1 MPFAWACAYGDD
13 EHGLWQAFDVDGVR
27 QQFQEQIDFLRRK
40 QKKGQPIR
48 EDGPASHFSKAG
60 TPTMGGL
67 LILSALMVST
77 LMWARLDN
85 PYVWIVV
92 LVTLAVLV
100 YPSVALPVLLMLT
113 TMVSVAV
120 APLARLLIVPL
131 TLLPALPAPSPLPLT
146 LSTFSPAGT
155 TSLTVTFA
163 AVLGPALTTTIA
175 KLIVELAVFP
185 LGWLATLLTLRSATA
200 FALLAAVLT
209 LFVGVLSAVVVVTV
223 AGFVTAGTTVLL
235 AGAQRE
241 AASYRSGDDQTEIF
255 VAYRYEPRWRRW
267 DGGVQ

>member
-1 MPFAWACAYGDD
+1 
-13 EHGLWQAFDVDGVR
+13 
-27 QQFQEQIDFLRRK
+27 
-40 QKKGQPIR
+40 
-48 EDGPASHFSKAG
+48 
-60 TPTMGGL
+60 
-67 LILSALMVST
+67 
-77 LMWARLDN
+77 
-85 PYVWIVV
+85 VV

-223 AGFVTAGTTVLL
+223 AVAVTSLTAMVKVKVSVIVCPGVSVSVFVLPVPLVVITPPAVPTTTLPVTFAAVLVPL
-235 AGAQRE
+235 LL
-241 AASYRSGDDQTEIF
+241 
-255 VAYRYEPRWRRW
+255 
-267 DGGVQ
+267 